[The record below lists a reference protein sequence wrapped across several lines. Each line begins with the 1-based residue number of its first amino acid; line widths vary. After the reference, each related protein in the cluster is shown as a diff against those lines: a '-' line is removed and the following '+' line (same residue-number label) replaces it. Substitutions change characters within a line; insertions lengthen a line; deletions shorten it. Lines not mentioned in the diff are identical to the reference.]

1 MDLIN
6 SYVFK
11 FFNFLE
17 QGRLKTLF
25 YISKYSKGSRFK
37 FSDQSDFE
45 NRLRNYNPFTLIIG
59 FFIFFFVLRFIFKI
73 IKGLWFKFSKD
84 IYYLL

>member
-17 QGRLKTLF
+17 QGRLKSLF
-25 YISKYSKGSRFK
+25 YISKYSKGSRFE

-84 IYYLL
+84 IYNLL